1 MADLPMTFSQ
11 RNHLRVA
18 LKSFE
23 EALRLAEAWLEKG
36 EETGFLYSRRL
47 QLPVDQRQEAARQIE
62 AALAEIH
69 ALAAQLGYAPREEDA
84 GRMILAE
91 LSVAWATLVDAE
103 SSRLKSFGTV
113 EPEVAEVIDPAFEHL
128 AQLALELAGLF
139 RG

>member
-1 MADLPMTFSQ
+1 MTDLSLSFAQ

-23 EALRLAEAWLEKG
+23 EALRLAEAWLEKR
-36 EETGFLYSRRL
+36 EETGFLYTRRL
-47 QLPVDQRQEAARQIE
+47 QLPDAQREQAARQIE

-91 LSVAWATLVDAE
+91 LSVAWTTLIDAE
-103 SSRLKSFGTV
+103 SSRLKSFGRV
-113 EPEVAEVIDPAFEHL
+113 EPQVAEVIDPAFEHL
-128 AQLALELAGLF
+128 AQLAMELAELF
-139 RG
+139 KT